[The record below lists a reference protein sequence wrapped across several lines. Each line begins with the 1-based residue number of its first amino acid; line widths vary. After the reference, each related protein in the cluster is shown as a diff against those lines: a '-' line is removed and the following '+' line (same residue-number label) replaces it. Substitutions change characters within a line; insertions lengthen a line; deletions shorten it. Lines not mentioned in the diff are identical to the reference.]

1 VYAARN
7 AGMNAD
13 DLARIAAAL
22 VAAIAQ
28 AKTRAKTFGIDP
40 DFREIVRQAREMHD
54 LLTEALAENQSLS
67 TAYLRDLSYTTGKA
81 IDQLVPP
88 RIRAPSSRG
97 ETARAMVRRARGG
110 REDSQPY
117 AYCVASSRYGE

>member
-28 AKTRAKTFGIDP
+28 AKTRARTFGIDP

-67 TAYLRDLSYTTGKA
+67 TAYLRDLSDTTGKA
-81 IDQLVPP
+81 IDQLEALAQMPDGKTTHLP
-88 RIRAPSSRG
+88 RPRPGIRS
-97 ETARAMVRRARGG
+97 T
-110 REDSQPY
+110 
-117 AYCVASSRYGE
+117 

>member
-1 VYAARN
+1 MVTDQSTTARVDSSPVYAARK

-28 AKTRAKTFGIDP
+28 AKTRARTFGIDP

-54 LLTEALAENQSLS
+54 LLTEARHSFHLGSACLRPEASRLARWPVELEGSGGLATLRLNGYELS
-67 TAYLRDLSYTTGKA
+67 RWRSKNCDAA
-81 IDQLVPP
+81 V
-88 RIRAPSSRG
+88 
-97 ETARAMVRRARGG
+97 
-110 REDSQPY
+110 
-117 AYCVASSRYGE
+117 